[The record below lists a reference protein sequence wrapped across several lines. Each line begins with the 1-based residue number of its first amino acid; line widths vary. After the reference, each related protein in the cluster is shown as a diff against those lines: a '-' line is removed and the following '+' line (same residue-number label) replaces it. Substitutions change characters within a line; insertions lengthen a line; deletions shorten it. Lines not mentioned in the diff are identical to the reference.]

1 MAIRIATLAGASAI
15 LLWAES
21 PRGEWGP
28 LAPLSGEGAIGSP
41 GGTHPVAFDG
51 DTAHVVWAQGGHVY
65 YRRSRD
71 GGATWES
78 AVKLT
83 SGGAAQYPCSLE
95 ISGSH
100 LHLVWPDSRNGTWE
114 VYYKRSTDGGDT
126 WAEDVRLTPGVDL
139 FRMGTAISG
148 ATLHVAWASRSLVVP
163 TPAGTHTWGEIYYKR
178 STDDGAT
185 WGPDVRLTVPDS
197 SAMRP
202 SIAAVG
208 ENVHLIW
215 FDQRDKTGLLDWR
228 IYTKRSVDGGATW
241 EPDVEL
247 RGTPAR
253 FPHHPQIVASQGG
266 RVCAIWEEGQ
276 VFDGAKW
283 SGDPALY
290 ACVSD
295 DHGRT
300 WSEPRRITFVNAPNG
315 WATHLKS
322 HACGSRVDLA
332 WTDAPEGTHGHRA
345 AYYMASLDGG
355 LTWEAPERLTSPTNG
370 DCSAESVGAGES
382 AVVVVIARSGAL
394 HYRRRAQSPSAQLR

>member
-185 WGPDVRLTVPDS
+185 W
-197 SAMRP
+197 
-202 SIAAVG
+202 
-208 ENVHLIW
+208 
-215 FDQRDKTGLLDWR
+215 
-228 IYTKRSVDGGATW
+228 